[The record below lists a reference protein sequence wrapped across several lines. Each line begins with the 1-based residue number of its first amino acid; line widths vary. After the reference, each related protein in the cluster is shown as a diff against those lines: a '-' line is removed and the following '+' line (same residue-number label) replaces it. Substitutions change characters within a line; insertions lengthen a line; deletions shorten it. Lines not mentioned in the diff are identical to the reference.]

1 MRINLIVKRY
11 KIIFLFKSGWEI
23 NYNGENK
30 YVWYGYRQ
38 NYIDE
43 LTNDLKNSYES
54 WINLDIS
61 ILDMDEFMKKFDK
74 LSNKTYNYPISPLKI
89 NSTKDLTIINPFK
102 DFLELADNLKDRT
115 ANHSFITVFIMF
127 F

>member
-1 MRINLIVKRY
+1 
-11 KIIFLFKSGWEI
+11 
-23 NYNGENK
+23 
-30 YVWYGYRQ
+30 
-38 NYIDE
+38 
-43 LTNDLKNSYES
+43 
-54 WINLDIS
+54 
-61 ILDMDEFMKKFDK
+61 MDEFMKKFDK